1 MYYFIASVSPWL
13 PLTISMIGLFTSLL
27 VAYTANFKRLKP
39 GVLIGSRIEIYP
51 AGYQTVDEVVFG
63 ATGIY
68 IPMTFFNW
76 SPNGESIID
85 CRITLAKKGSA
96 DEVYDI
102 AWYEFSQ
109 MLQSERKMG
118 YGGTAQPIP
127 LSPKSS
133 LTRTVLFIWTPME
146 KKQLLISK
154 GEYEL
159 NVYVWTKA
167 VAKPTIREKFEF
179 SVSDLQASDFEAN
192 LKNKTSLTIQVSI
205 RETNRDNA
213 LLTRNQAEE
222 LYK

>member
-1 MYYFIASVSPWL
+1 MA
-13 PLTISMIGLFTSLL
+13 GLFVSLL

-51 AGYQTVDEVVFG
+51 APFQAADEVVFG

-85 CRITLAKKGSA
+85 CRITLAKKDA
-96 DEVYDI
+96 PDEVYDL
-102 AWYEFSQ
+102 AWYEFAQ
-109 MLQSERKMG
+109 MLQSERRMG
-118 YGGTAQPIP
+118 YGGAAQPIP

-133 LTRTVLFIWTPME
+133 LTKTVLFIWAPLGN
-146 KKQLLISK
+146 KQLVISK
-154 GEYEL
+154 GGYEL

-167 VAKPTIREKFEF
+167 ALKPTIRESFGF
-179 SVSDLQASDFEAN
+179 SVSDLQASEYEAN

-205 RETNRDNA
+205 RATNRDNA
-213 LLTRNQAEE
+213 LLTKKQAEE